1 MLLLYDEHFSCI
13 SLEVVQLALKENA
26 IILKFPTHVLL
37 NIPCFRPFNKKWE
50 KMINDHV
57 TKYGTKNHIDKS
69 KSEYYEEDVNKQEFE
84 DEQLP
89 YNKSDEEFSSEDDV
103 LHEEKDEEI
112 FTCPR

>member
-1 MLLLYDEHFSCI
+1 
-13 SLEVVQLALKENA
+13 
-26 IILKFPTHVLL
+26 
-37 NIPCFRPFNKKWE
+37 
-50 KMINDHV
+50 MINDHV

-89 YNKSDEEFSSEDDV
+89 YNKSDDEFSSEDDV